1 MCQQHQSQQIIYPTS
16 DKDDVLKFTKIY
28 YQFPVTFVIYA
39 DFEYFLEKNDEN
51 HSVTHVPSGFCA
63 LTVSIFEEH
72 DYKLHYYSGENIME
86 EFYNYMNHEEQHI
99 RAILNQNNVM
109 IELTA
114 EQQNRH
120 LMATV

>member
-1 MCQQHQSQQIIYPTS
+1 M
-16 DKDDVLKFTKIY
+16 D
-28 YQFPVTFVIYA
+28 
-39 DFEYFLEKNDEN
+39 
-51 HSVTHVPSGFCA
+51 
-63 LTVSIFEEH
+63 
-72 DYKLHYYSGENIME
+72 
-86 EFYNYMNHEEQHI
+86 EFYNYMNQEEQRI